1 MTNLTHILKIESV
14 SSASL
19 ESMLIIDKSKCRI
32 LPSVTFSKIDILD
45 MVGVKITDAYE
56 KNQRIYTTTATF
68 KTCDKTPSDM
78 RGMAFRLTSRT
89 GARFMIGT
97 GSRPYPVVKEDNP
110 YPEKAVD
117 PMTKTVTITWKSTYP
132 PLLIIN

>member
-1 MTNLTHILKIESV
+1 MTNLVHILKIECV

-19 ESMLIIDKSKCRI
+19 DGMLVIDKNKCRI
-32 LPSVTFSKIDILD
+32 PTVTFSKIDILD
-45 MVGVKITDAYE
+45 MVGVKVTDAYE
-56 KNQRIYTTTATF
+56 DNQRIYTTTATF
-68 KTCDKTPSDM
+68 KTCDKRPSDL
-78 RGMAFRLTSRT
+78 RGMAFCLTSKT
-89 GARFMIGT
+89 GAQFMIGT

-117 PMTKTVTITWKSTYP
+117 PMTKTVTITWKSPYP

>member
-1 MTNLTHILKIESV
+1 MRNLVHILKIECV

-19 ESMLIIDKSKCRI
+19 TGMLIIDKNKCRI
-32 LPSVTFSKIDILD
+32 PTVTFSKIDILD

-56 KNQRIYTTTATF
+56 NNQRTYTTTATF
-68 KTCDKTPSDM
+68 KTCAKTPLDL
-78 RGMAFRLTSRT
+78 RGMAFRLTSKT
-89 GARFMIGT
+89 GEKFMTGT

-117 PMTKTVTITWKSTYP
+117 PMTKTVTITWKSPYP

>member
-1 MTNLTHILKIESV
+1 MTNLVHILKIESV

-19 ESMLIIDKSKCRI
+19 DSMLIIGKNKCRI
-32 LPSVTFSKIDILD
+32 PAVTFSKIEILD

-56 KNQRIYTTTATF
+56 NNQRIYTTTATF
-68 KTCDKTPSDM
+68 KTCDKTPSDL
-78 RGMAFRLTSRT
+78 RGMAFRLTSKT
-89 GARFMIGT
+89 GEQFLIGT
-97 GSRPYPVVKEDNP
+97 SSRPYPVVKEENP

-117 PMTKTVTITWKSTYP
+117 GMAKTVTITWKSTYP

>member
-1 MTNLTHILKIESV
+1 MTNLVHILKIECV

-19 ESMLIIDKSKCRI
+19 DGMLVIDKNKCRI
-32 LPSVTFSKIDILD
+32 PTVTFSMIDILD
-45 MVGVKITDAYE
+45 MVGVKVTDAYE
-56 KNQRIYTTTATF
+56 DNQRIYTTTATF
-68 KTCDKTPSDM
+68 KTCDKRPSDL
-78 RGMAFRLTSRT
+78 RGMAFRLTSKT
-89 GARFMIGT
+89 GAQFMIGT

-117 PMTKTVTITWKSTYP
+117 PMTKTVTITWKSPYP